1 MIRTVLVDDEPP
13 ARRKLRHLLESEPDF
28 AVIGEAETA
37 AEAIDVLN
45 RVCPDLVF
53 LDIGLPDATGFDVV
67 EALQGGLVP
76 SIVFVT
82 AYDDFAL
89 KAFDVHA
96 LDYLLKPV
104 EPSRFSNALAR
115 IRRFVESGESH
126 GLASR
131 LEQLVASLKAG
142 SSYVQRLLIQED
154 RRSLFLD
161 VDRIDWIES
170 ARNYVCIHAGS
181 KTWIQRTTLDSLAAK
196 LNPKSFRR
204 INRSQIVNVRRISEV
219 SSWFHGDS
227 KLLLKDGTEL
237 TWSRRYRPE
246 SFEELERI

>member
-13 ARRKLRHLLESEPDF
+13 ARRKLRHLLKSEPDF

-37 AEAIDVLN
+37 AQAIDVLN
-45 RVCPDLVF
+45 RLHPDLVF

-67 EALQGGLVP
+67 ETLQGGFLP

-115 IRRFVESGESH
+115 IRRFVESGETR

-142 SSYVQRLLIQED
+142 SSYVQRLLIQD
-154 RRSLFLD
+154 DKRSLFLD
-161 VDRIDWIES
+161 VNRIDWIES
-170 ARNYVCIHAGS
+170 ARNYVCIHSGS
-181 KTWIQRTTLDSLAAK
+181 KTWIQRTTLDSLAIK
-196 LNPKSFRR
+196 LDPKSFRR

-219 SSWFHGDS
+219 NSWFHGDS
-227 KLLLKDGTEL
+227 KLLLKDGTKL